1 MAGMV
6 DFEAVNSVALANLEG
21 LLRDWLPAGKRNGNE
36 WQCGDWDGH
45 PGKSLLIN
53 IKTGKGSD
61 FSANE
66 SVGDPIGICAKVF
79 RIDRVEAARKLAG
92 MFGLEGGEKK
102 DFAPKYDRPPVNSNE
117 QQQEA
122 DENDKE
128 KQAKLDK
135 ILSELVDIKG
145 TPAQRYL
152 QSRGINGAPA
162 SQFKYRPNRAKGG
175 GSLVCIARDDSGA
188 VKAVQSVYLDADGH
202 KANFAV
208 KKRTN
213 GFPAGHPIKIKGDP
227 NGPILLTEG
236 PEDALTL
243 AQTTRMEVWCAMGI
257 NFIAKVDNPEGRT
270 VIVVRDNDE
279 PGSKPDETMN
289 KTLTSFID
297 RGFKNL
303 MCARPPL
310 SIKDSN
316 QLLQEMGADAVVK
329 MINEAQVVRDA
340 RDAAPE
346 PPAEYYYNALADYP
360 DPEDSIFA
368 ELAYRPRTD
377 VGNSQRIVTRWGKI
391 VKYAP
396 GMGWI
401 IYSHGF
407 WDNRHADLRVINM
420 AKRTALDI
428 AREADYVEE
437 HQKSGI
443 KNWCKKSQEGGRI
456 NYALKLAQP
465 DLYVDIDTLDRDR
478 LYFNCTNG
486 VIDLTTGKLM
496 KHSPDFYCTKQ
507 SNVYY
512 DPKAKCP
519 TWNRFLREILQDD
532 GELISFVQRAVGYS
546 LSGDT
551 REQCMF
557 VLHGKGSNGKST
569 FLDTIQALMN
579 DYHVKT
585 KADAFME
592 TGRVTDAN
600 PFLAMLRS
608 ARFVTASETKAD
620 RALDESLIKEATG
633 DTTITARNLH
643 QNPFQFSPQFKLWLA
658 TNHKPEVR
666 GTDDGIWR
674 RLLLIPFTAQFYD
687 KNDPDAPENGPF
699 KDKLLITRLKNEL
712 PGILAWAVKG
722 CLDWQKNGLNPPEI
736 VREATQEYRSE
747 MDVLGTY
754 LEENTIKASMATISC
769 KSLYE
774 NYKNWCQEN
783 GNAPYSKNKFGRR
796 LYERHITKGTTPRG
810 EKAYVGI
817 KLREETWS
825 DFGNRGW

>member
-6 DFEAVNSVALANLEG
+6 DFEAVNARALANLES
-21 LLRDWLPAGKRNGNE
+21 LLRDWLPRGQRVGNE
-36 WQCGDWDGH
+36 FQCGDWDGN

-61 FSANE
+61 FSSDE
-66 SVGDPIGICAKVF
+66 PVGDPIGICAKVF

-92 MFGLEGGEKK
+92 MFGMEGGETKEY
-102 DFAPKYDRPPVNSNE
+102 APKYDRPAV
-117 QQQEA
+117 
-122 DENDKE
+122 DME
-128 KQAKLDK
+128 KQQHEQDEYDEEKQSKLDK
-135 ILSELVDIKG
+135 IVSELSDLRG
-145 TPAQRYL
+145 TPAQLYL
-152 QSRGINGAPA
+152 KSRGINGAPLN
-162 SQFKYRPNRAKGG
+162 QFKFRPNKSRGG
-175 GSLVCIARDDSGA
+175 GSLVCIARDNKGIIR
-188 VKAVQSVYLDADGH
+188 AVQSVYLDAQGH
-202 KANFAV
+202 KANLAV

-213 GFPAGHPIKIKGDP
+213 GFPAGCPIKIKGSDP
-227 NGPILLTEG
+227 NGPVLLTEG

-243 AQTTRMEVWCAMGI
+243 AQTTKMEVWCTMGI
-257 NFIAKVDNPEGRT
+257 NFMSKIEEPKGRAL
-270 VIVVRDNDE
+270 IVVRDNDE

-289 KTLTSFID
+289 KILAGFLD
-297 RGFKNL
+297 RGFTNL

-316 QLLQEMGADAVVK
+316 QLLQEVGADAVVK
-329 MINEAQVVRDA
+329 MINEAQPVRDA
-340 RDAAPE
+340 RDAEPE
-346 PPAEYYYNALADYP
+346 PPEEYYSTMPEYP
-360 DPEDSIFA
+360 DPEESIFA
-368 ELAYRPRTD
+368 KLAYRPRTD

-401 IYSHGF
+401 IYSRGV
-407 WDNRHADLRVINM
+407 WDNKHADLRVINM

-428 AREADYVEE
+428 AKEADYVEE

-443 KNWCKKSQEGGRI
+443 KNWCKKSQEGSRI

-465 DLYVDIDTLDRDR
+465 DLYVDIDTLDKDQ

-496 KHSPDFYCTKQ
+496 NHCPDFYCTKQ
-507 SNVYY
+507 SSVAY

-519 TWNRFLREILQDD
+519 AWQKFLREILNNDAD
-532 GELISFVQRAVGYS
+532 MINFVQRAIGYS

-569 FLDTIQALMN
+569 FLDTIQALMS

-592 TGRVTDAN
+592 SGRVTDAN

-643 QNPFQFSPQFKLWLA
+643 QNPFEFSPHFKLWLA
-658 TNHKPEVR
+658 TNHKPEIR

-674 RLLLIPFTAQFYD
+674 RLLLIPFEAKFYD
-687 KNDPDAPENGPF
+687 RTDPDAPIDGPF
-699 KDKLLITRLKNEL
+699 KDKLLITKLKNEL

-722 CLDWQKNGLNPPEI
+722 CLEWQRQGLNPPDA

-747 MDVLGTY
+747 MDVLGSY
-754 LEENTIKASMATISC
+754 LEENTIKSVGATVSC
-769 KSLYE
+769 ASLYE
-774 NYKNWCQEN
+774 NYKKWCQDA
-783 GNAPYSKNKFGRR
+783 GHTPYSKNKLGRR

-810 EKAYVGI
+810 EKAYCGI
-817 KLREETWS
+817 KLREESWS
-825 DFGNRGW
+825 EFNRGW